1 MIQISWDAM
10 KTRLISTSAYPSWT
24 EDFDNYI
31 IWSHLD
37 YPVYTTIP
45 KESPFPSTAQSDFE
59 GIYKTEGAGVESAVV
74 LSGLSTGLSTT
85 AIIVTDTP
93 TLIPA
98 TANVLADRNGIS
110 IRNMTLEPI
119 YLGSSGVTIS
129 NGYPKFQYEEFVADI
144 RDSAAVYIYAI
155 CASGATSQVRIMQLA

>member
-1 MIQISWDAM
+1 MLEISWDAM

-24 EDFDNYI
+24 EDYNNYI

-45 KESPFPSTAQSDFE
+45 KELPAGTAQLSFE
-59 GIYKTEGAGVESAVV
+59 SIYKTEGAGVESNVV

-85 AIIVTDTP
+85 AIIVTDVP

-98 TANVLADRNGIS
+98 TANVLLNRNGIS
-110 IRNMTLEPI
+110 VRNMTLEPI
-119 YLGSSGVTIS
+119 YLGSSAVNIS
-129 NGYPKFQYEEFVADI
+129 SGYPKFQYEEFVADI
-144 RDSAAVYIYAI
+144 RDSTAVYIYAI
-155 CASGATSQVRIMQLA
+155 CASGASSEVRIMQLA